1 MFTVMLSAFRG
12 ERTLEE
18 NTLKSAELACLLVQ
32 GGYTPEVVLGFY
44 PENGSQVVTFEQSY
58 AVRCER
64 MYDVLALARLAGD
77 AFQQECVMVVDVLD
91 RMKASYV
98 WPEGDTKELGFLR
111 RSEEQP
117 EGARSQWRGAWWSIK
132 EVA

>member
-18 NTLKSAELACLLVQ
+18 NTMKSAELACLLVQ
-32 GGYTPEVVLGFY
+32 QGYTPEVVLGFY

-58 AVRCER
+58 AVRVETYAEC
-64 MYDVLALARLAGD
+64 VKLAQLAGD
-77 AFQQECVMVVDVLD
+77 AFQQECVLVIDVLD
-91 RMKASYV
+91 RMAATYLYPAGDSTT
-98 WPEGDTKELGFLR
+98 EGYLR
-111 RSEEQP
+111 RSVEQP
-117 EGARSQWRGAWWSIK
+117 EGARSQWRGAWWTIQ